1 MQNFSYLCTQFW
13 IEALENISIHT
24 AALHFVPRSG
34 ISRRYS
40 DGEQEPELARWYGG
54 V

>member
-24 AALHFVPRSG
+24 AALPLAARSG
-34 ISRRYS
+34 LDYRYS